1 MIYIPKTNE
10 DLIQKCRE
18 NNFRGTFSVEND
30 IIIWN
35 VTKHIV
41 LNIILHNHDDEG
53 YISEYYVD
61 SNGRSYLYTHWHPE
75 NYEIFDDL
83 QNVNDNQII
92 LVQRDIFGRKKMIID
107 SRQNLSKLKD
117 NIFFR
122 YEKIESD

>member
-1 MIYIPKTNE
+1 MIYIPKNNE
-10 DLIQKCRE
+10 DLIQKCQK

-61 SNGRSYLYTHWHPE
+61 SNGRSYPYTHWHPE
-75 NYEIFDDL
+75 NYEILDDL

-92 LVQRDIFGRKKMIID
+92 LIRRDIFGRKKIIID
-107 SRQNLSKLKD
+107 SRQNLSELKD

-122 YEKIESD
+122 YEKVESE